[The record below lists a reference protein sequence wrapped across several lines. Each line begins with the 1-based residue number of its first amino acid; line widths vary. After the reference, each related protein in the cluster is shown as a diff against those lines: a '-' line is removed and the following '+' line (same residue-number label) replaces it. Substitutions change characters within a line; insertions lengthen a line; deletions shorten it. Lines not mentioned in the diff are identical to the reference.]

1 MARLSDEDVYRVCY
15 IPGDYKNGTHILV
28 RTYTLPWL
36 IQGIILG
43 LLPAA
48 LNYIILPSAGINI
61 PFEVKTILSIVFG
74 FILASI
80 GINGINDESPG
91 SFLLTYLRF
100 RKNKRTTYYNPRV
113 KKEMKPSL
121 EEVRS
126 ANEMLPRDKAIIFY
140 KRYKEEYDKKQREK
154 VMQEQTRIGSSDISR
169 MYFLDDEGIIDK
181 PVEFMTD
188 AEYKRYQKTK
198 AKARRRKAEAQ
209 KNVLKNTERRRNIF
223 AKGKTPAGNT
233 GKVKDL

>member
-1 MARLSDEDVYRVCY
+1 
-15 IPGDYKNGTHILV
+15 
-28 RTYTLPWL
+28 
-36 IQGIILG
+36 
-43 LLPAA
+43 
-48 LNYIILPSAGINI
+48 
-61 PFEVKTILSIVFG
+61 
-74 FILASI
+74 
-80 GINGINDESPG
+80 
-91 SFLLTYLRF
+91 
-100 RKNKRTTYYNPRV
+100 
-113 KKEMKPSL
+113 MKPSL

-126 ANEMLPRDKAIIFY
+126 ANEMLPRDKAVIFY

-188 AEYKRYQKTK
+188 TEYKKYQKAK
-198 AKARRRKAEAQ
+198 AKARRRKAAAQ
-209 KNVLKNTERRRNIF
+209 KKALKNTERRRNIF